1 MTDNGKTRARAPI
14 RLWLSRAIMAAGVA
28 WVVVIFVRES
38 ADLRVEFAI
47 DSLGWLAYTVAAG
60 CLALLLTVP
69 IFKAML
75 ETHSG
80 QDVSTAYAARLLF
93 VAQILRNLPGRFWGV
108 MYLVNETQDRFAAA
122 SMVRANVDFML
133 YSMAF
138 NLLMATFLLLTVTLD
153 VRLALIVAAA
163 GVALLALTVRMNV
176 VGRLAA
182 RFSRLL
188 QARLPRFKGASAAAP
203 RLEWHM
209 AIAVSSLFVAV
220 WLCYLSVWWALPEV
234 FPILRNVNIWLL
246 CASYS
251 LAWVLGYVTM
261 ITPGG
266 LGVREAGFFALAA
279 PLMSL
284 PELTFLAVFVRLW
297 QILVESLMFLA
308 FIFVKPPDAA
318 RSSNTKA
325 A

>member
-1 MTDNGKTRARAPI
+1 MTDDGKTRVRAPI
-14 RLWLSRAIMAAGVA
+14 RLWLSRAIMAAGVV
-28 WVVVIFVRES
+28 WIVVIFVRES
-38 ADLRVEFAI
+38 ADLRVDFAI
-47 DSLGWLAYTVAAG
+47 DSLGWLGYTVVAG

-69 IFKAML
+69 IFKVML

-108 MYLVNETQDRFAAA
+108 MYLVNETQNRFAAR
-122 SMVRANVDFML
+122 SMVRANVDYML

-138 NLLMATFLLLTVTLD
+138 NLLMATFLLLAVTVD
-153 VRLALIVAAA
+153 VRLALIAA
-163 GVALLALTVRMNV
+163 GAGIALLALTVHINV

-188 QARLPRFKGASAAAP
+188 QARLPKFTGGSADAP
-203 RLEWHM
+203 RLGWHL
-209 AIAVSSLFVAV
+209 AITVSSLFVAV

-234 FPILRNVNIWLL
+234 FPVLRDVNIWLL

-251 LAWVLGYVTM
+251 LAWVLGYLTM
-261 ITPGG
+261 ITPAG

-297 QILVESLMFLA
+297 QILVESLMFLV
-308 FIFVKPPDAA
+308 FVFVKPADAA
-318 RSSNTKA
+318 QSSNTNA

>member
-1 MTDNGKTRARAPI
+1 MTDNGKTRVRTPV
-14 RLWLSRAIMAAGVA
+14 RLWLSRIIMAAGIV
-28 WVVVIFVRES
+28 WIVMIFVRES
-38 ADLRVEFAI
+38 ADLQTSFAI
-47 DSLGWLAYTVAAG
+47 DSVGWLAFTVAAG

-69 IFKAML
+69 IFKVML
-75 ETHSG
+75 ATHSG
-80 QDVSTAYAARLLF
+80 QDVSTTYAARLLF

-108 MYLVNETQDRFAAA
+108 MYLVNETQDRFTGA
-122 SMVRANVDFML
+122 SMVRANVDLML

-138 NLLMATFLLLTVTLD
+138 NLLMATFLLLAVTVD
-153 VRLALIVAAA
+153 VRLALIAAGA
-163 GVALLALTVRMNV
+163 GVALLAFTVRMNV

-188 QARLPRFKGASAAAP
+188 QARLPRFTTGTADPP
-203 RLEWHM
+203 RLGWDM
-209 AIAVSSLFVAV
+209 AITVSSLFVAV

-234 FPILRNVNIWLL
+234 FPVLQNVNIWLL

-251 LAWVLGYVTM
+251 LAWVLGYVAM

-266 LGVREAGFFALAA
+266 LGIREAGFFALAA

-297 QILVESLMFLA
+297 QILVESLMFLV
-308 FIFVKPPDAA
+308 FVFVKPAETA
-318 RSSNTKA
+318 QSSNTHA

>member
-1 MTDNGKTRARAPI
+1 
-14 RLWLSRAIMAAGVA
+14 MAAGVV
-28 WVVVIFVRES
+28 WIVVIFVRES
-38 ADLRVEFAI
+38 ADLRVDFAI
-47 DSLGWLAYTVAAG
+47 DSLGWLGYTVAAG

-75 ETHSG
+75 ETHSE
-80 QDVSTAYAARLLF
+80 QDVATAYAARLLF

-108 MYLVNETQDRFAAA
+108 MYLVNETQNRFTAA

-138 NLLMATFLLLTVTLD
+138 NLLMATFLLLAVTVD
-153 VRLALIVAAA
+153 VRLAVIAAGA
-163 GVALLALTVRMNV
+163 GVALLALTIRVNA

-188 QARLPRFKGASAAAP
+188 QARLPNFTSGSVTAP
-203 RLEWHM
+203 RLGWHV
-209 AIAVSSLFVAV
+209 AITVSSLFVAV
-220 WLCYLSVWWALPEV
+220 WFCYLSVWWALPEV

-251 LAWVLGYVTM
+251 LAWVLGYLTM

-266 LGVREAGFFALAA
+266 LGIREAGFFALAA

-297 QILVESLMFLA
+297 QILVESLMFLV
-308 FIFVKPPDAA
+308 FVFVKPTDAA
-318 RSSNTKA
+318 QSSNTNA

>member
-1 MTDNGKTRARAPI
+1 MTDNSKTWVGASI
-14 RLWLSRAIMAAGVA
+14 RLLLSRAIMAVGVV
-28 WVVVIFVRES
+28 WVVVIFVREY

-47 DSLGWLAYTVAAG
+47 DSLGWLGYTVAAG

-69 IFKAML
+69 IFKTML

-80 QDVSTAYAARLLF
+80 QDVSTAYSARLLF

-108 MYLVNETQDRFAAA
+108 MYLVNETQDRFSAA

-138 NLLMATFLLLTVTLD
+138 NLLMASFLLLAVTID
-153 VRLALIVAAA
+153 VRFGLLAA
-163 GVALLALTVRMNV
+163 GAGIALLALTVRMNV

-188 QARLPRFKGASAAAP
+188 RARLPKFTSGTVDAP
-203 RLEWHM
+203 RLGWDM
-209 AIAVSSLFVAV
+209 AITVSSLFVSV
-220 WLCYLSVWWALPEV
+220 WLCYLSVWWALPKV
-234 FPILRNVNIWLL
+234 FPVLQDVNIWLL

-251 LAWVLGYVTM
+251 LAWVLGYVAM

-297 QILVESLMFLA
+297 QILVESLMFLV
-308 FIFVKPPDAA
+308 FVFVKPADVTQSSKTNAA
-318 RSSNTKA
+318 
-325 A
+325 

>member
-1 MTDNGKTRARAPI
+1 MTDKGNTKVRARI
-14 RLWLSRAIMAAGVA
+14 RLWLSRMIMAAGIV
-28 WVVVIFVRES
+28 WIVVIFAREFP
-38 ADLRVEFAI
+38 DLRVDFAI
-47 DSLGWLAYTVAAG
+47 GSLGWLVYTVAAG

-69 IFKAML
+69 IFKTML

-80 QDVSTAYAARLLF
+80 QDVPTAYAARLLF

-108 MYLVNETQDRFAAA
+108 LYLVNETRDRFTAS

-138 NLLMATFLLLTVTLD
+138 NLLMATFLLLAVTID
-153 VRLALIVAAA
+153 VRLALMAAGI
-163 GVALLALTVRMNV
+163 GVALLALTLRLNL

-182 RFSRLL
+182 RSSKFLGPRF
-188 QARLPRFKGASAAAP
+188 ARLTSGSAIAP
-203 RLEWHM
+203 RLGWTM
-209 AIAVSSLFVAV
+209 AVTVSSLFVAV

-234 FPILRNVNIWLL
+234 FPILQNVNIWLL

-251 LAWVLGYVTM
+251 LAWVLGYVAM

-279 PLMSL
+279 PLMTLS
-284 PELTFLAVFVRLW
+284 ELTFLAVFVRLW
-297 QILVESLMFLA
+297 QILVESLMFLV
-308 FIFVKPPDAA
+308 FVFVKPADVAQRGNTNAA
-318 RSSNTKA
+318 
-325 A
+325 

>member
-1 MTDNGKTRARAPI
+1 
-14 RLWLSRAIMAAGVA
+14 MATGVV
-28 WVVVIFVRES
+28 WIIVIFAR
-38 ADLRVEFAI
+38 EFANLRTDFAI
-47 DSLGWLAYTVAAG
+47 ESPTWLGYTLAAG
-60 CLALLLTVP
+60 CVALLLTVP
-69 IFKAML
+69 IFRAML

-80 QDVSTAYAARLLF
+80 QDVSPAYAARLLF
-93 VAQILRNLPGRFWGV
+93 VAQILRHLPGRFWGV
-108 MYLVNETQDRFAAA
+108 MYLVNETHDRFKAA

-138 NLLMATFLLLTVTLD
+138 NLLMAAFLLLAVTVD
-153 VRLALIVAAA
+153 AKF
-163 GVALLALTVRMNV
+163 ALLAAGAGTSLLAWTLRINL

-188 QARLPRFKGASAAAP
+188 PARLRQFASESATAP
-203 RLEWHM
+203 QLGWPV
-209 AIAVSSLFVAV
+209 AITVSSLFVAV

-234 FPILRNVNIWLL
+234 FPVLRDVNIWLL

-251 LAWVLGYVTM
+251 LAWVIGYLAM

-266 LGVREAGFFALAA
+266 LGIREAGFFALAA

-284 PELTFLAVFVRLW
+284 PELTYLAVFVRVW

-308 FIFVKPPDAA
+308 FAFVKPADTAESGNTNAA
-318 RSSNTKA
+318 
-325 A
+325 